1 MKRNFKIGGMI
12 FLWIMSL
19 ILAFGA
25 DNTNG
30 GLICLVGAMVIG
42 GYNENKA
49 DNS

>member
-1 MKRNFKIGGMI
+1 MNNLKIGLMI
-12 FLWIMSL
+12 FWCIMSL